1 MRVIA
6 GTARGT
12 TLFVPKGLE
21 VRPTLDRV
29 RESLFS
35 ILGPDFE
42 GARFLDLFA
51 GTGANGIEALSRGA
65 AGAVFV
71 DNDLRHIQA
80 IERNL
85 GAAKVAV
92 RAEVLRLTL
101 PQGLRTLR
109 GRAFGFI
116 FADPPYAFTE
126 YHMLIETIKD
136 MELLVPQG
144 VLVVEH
150 ASKGTKAGIFG
161 AFSPYRVSV
170 YGETSLSFFS

>member
-12 TLFVPKGLE
+12 TLVAPKGLD
-21 VRPTLDRV
+21 VRPTRDRV

-35 ILGPDFE
+35 ILGPNFQDT
-42 GARFLDLFA
+42 RFLDLFA

-65 AGAVFV
+65 AQAVFV
-71 DNDLRHIQA
+71 ENAPPTIQV

-85 GAAKVAV
+85 VAAKVQP
-92 RAEVLRLTL
+92 RAEIQRLTL
-101 PQGLRTLR
+101 PGGLRMLR
-109 GRAFGFI
+109 GRTFDFI
-116 FADPPYAFTE
+116 FADPPYVFAE
-126 YHMLIETIKD
+126 YHMLVQTIK
-136 MELLVPQG
+136 EAGLLVPQG

-150 ASKGTKAGIFG
+150 SSKSKAAALFG
-161 AFSPYRVSV
+161 DILPFRVAV